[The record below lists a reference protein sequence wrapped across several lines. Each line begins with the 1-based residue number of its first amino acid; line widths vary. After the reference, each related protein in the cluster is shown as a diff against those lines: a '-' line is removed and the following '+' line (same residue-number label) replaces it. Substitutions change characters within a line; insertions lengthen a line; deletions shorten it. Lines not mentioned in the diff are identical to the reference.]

1 MILTKQVA
9 IGSVKLWFL
18 HKNPTKNLN
27 TAPIP
32 PPVKIAKSFNIFSP
46 IRLFLHKKIFKIK
59 IPTENYSLFKNSS
72 ISSKLKNSFI
82 EMPSPLQI
90 LKIVYAL
97 GSFIF
102 LSILLSQPFEILL
115 SYASFSKIIFRAFF
129 NSAIR
134 LHNILLN
141 SLFVI

>member
-1 MILTKQVA
+1 
-9 IGSVKLWFL
+9 
-18 HKNPTKNLN
+18 
-27 TAPIP
+27 
-32 PPVKIAKSFNIFSP
+32 
-46 IRLFLHKKIFKIK
+46 
-59 IPTENYSLFKNSS
+59 
-72 ISSKLKNSFI
+72 
-82 EMPSPLQI
+82 MPSTLQI

-102 LSILLSQPFEILL
+102 LSILLSLPFEILL